1 MTPQGPKS
9 VITPTRILRV
19 AALLGLAAA
28 TATGCRG
35 CLRENAVWEHTFNKS
50 EARRGYRMPP
60 PPVAPEYELPPAP
73 PAGKA
78 GPHSG
83 WAVPNPEPLG
93 SISVRQNY

>member
-1 MTPQGPKS
+1 
-9 VITPTRILRV
+9 V